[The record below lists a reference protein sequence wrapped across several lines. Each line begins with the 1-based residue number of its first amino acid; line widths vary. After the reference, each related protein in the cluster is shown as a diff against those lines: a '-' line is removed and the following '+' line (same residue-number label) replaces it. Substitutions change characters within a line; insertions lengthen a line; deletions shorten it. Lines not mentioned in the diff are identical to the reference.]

1 MRTSR
6 CAKSGKVRYRTSLDA
21 KIALAKTH
29 RSRKPKRDEK
39 RYYRCPYC
47 DGWHLTSKEWK
58 PNKGVS
64 D

>member
-6 CAKSGKVRYRTSLDA
+6 CAKSGKVRYRTLLDA
-21 KIALAKTH
+21 KIALADTH
-29 RSRKPKRDEK
+29 RNPKSKRDEK

-58 PNKGVS
+58 TK
-64 D
+64 